1 MINVSTAGLDERVE
15 AGLALLRA
23 GRVREAGDLLM
34 QVLAV
39 APQHVKALRGM
50 AEAATRVGNH
60 TLASELARA
69 ALEVEPGHVATL
81 LVLGHALLVMA
92 RATEAVEVHERAVG
106 LAPEM
111 AAAWTGL
118 GLARLLAAEAEEAR
132 EAFARAC
139 ALAPGDAHAA
149 SSHLYSLTYL
159 EGMTPAEVFEAHR
172 RWGAAQV
179 GAFEPHGNGRDPER
193 RLRVGYVSADFR
205 NHAVARFFVPL
216 LEAHDRER
224 AEVFCYYNH
233 RHEDAVTKRVRA
245 AAAGWREIVGMR
257 DEEAAERI
265 RADGIDVLVD
275 LSGHTADDRLG
286 LFARKPAP
294 VQMTYLGYPNTT
306 GLPAMDYRITDALAD
321 PAGAEA
327 LHTEKLLRV
336 AAPFLCFEMPA
347 NLPAVVRPPAEKA
360 GHVTFGSF
368 NTLVKLTPGWLR
380 TWGRILNA
388 VAGSRLLVKS
398 AALGDAKVRGRILA
412 QFAACG
418 IGPERVTTAGHL
430 PNNTEHLA
438 LYNEVDVALDTFPY
452 HGTTTTCEALAM
464 GVPVVTRAGAVH
476 YARVGVSLL
485 TAVGHAEW
493 VAADEE
499 AYVKIAVGL
508 AGDVGKLAEVR
519 ERLRGE
525 LVNSP
530 LTDAKRLAREIE
542 GGFRAAWRAWCRA
555 GV

>member
-15 AGLALLRA
+15 TGLALLRA
-23 GRVREAGDLLM
+23 GQVREAGDLLM

-106 LAPEM
+106 LAPEL

-118 GLARLLAAEAEEAR
+118 GLARLLAAEAEGARAAFAKAR
-132 EAFARAC
+132 E
-139 ALAPGDAHAA
+139 LSPGDAHAA
-149 SSHLYSLTYL
+149 SSHLYSLMYL
-159 EGMTPAEVFEAHR
+159 EGVTAGEVFAAHR
-172 RWGAAQV
+172 RWGAGHV
-179 GAFEPHGNGRDPER
+179 VAFAPHGNVRDPER

-216 LEAHDRER
+216 LEAHDRQQV
-224 AEVFCYYNH
+224 EVFCYYNH

-245 AAAGWREIVGMR
+245 AAAGWREIAGMK

-265 RADGIDVLVD
+265 RVDAIDVLVD
-275 LSGHTADDRLG
+275 LSGHTADDRLL

-294 VQMTYLGYPNTT
+294 VQVTYLGYPGTT
-306 GLPAMDYRITDALAD
+306 GLPAMDYRITDVLAD
-321 PAGAEA
+321 PEGAEA

-347 NLPAVVRPPAEKA
+347 NLPAVVRPPAEGA

-368 NTLVKLTPGWLR
+368 NTLVKLTSGWMG
-380 TWGRILNA
+380 TWGRVLLA
-388 VAGSRLLVKS
+388 VAGSRLLLKS
-398 AALGDAKVRGRILA
+398 AALGDAQVRERIA
-412 QFAACG
+412 AAFAACG
-418 IGPERVTTAGHL
+418 IGAERLTMVGHL

-438 LYNEVDVALDTFPY
+438 LYNQVDVALDTFPY

-464 GVPVVTRAGAVH
+464 GVPVVTLAGATH
-476 YARVGVSLL
+476 HARVGVSLL
-485 TAVGHAEW
+485 TAAGHPEW

-499 AYVKIAVGL
+499 AYVRIAVGL
-508 AGDVGKLAEVR
+508 AGDVEALARVR
-519 ERLRGE
+519 AGLRGE

-542 GGFRAAWRAWCRA
+542 GGFRAAWRGWCAA